1 MPSRRT
7 VRERT
12 TGLRDIENTIGTL
25 DAKLKLL
32 AQRLKIIE
40 MNEQV
45 IGRTLVSHNK
55 KLKELES
62 SAPSLPVN
70 IKQEL
75 KTELLNELKEELK
88 KITPENQGELAI
100 STKQL
105 AEIQAELKELRKT
118 VVNLKQQVDELK
130 YTLESI
136 NPLEYVTLDELS
148 EVIDKKISNALAGKK
163 L

>member
-1 MPSRRT
+1 MPSRRA

-12 TGLRDIENTIGTL
+12 TGLHDLANTIGAL

-62 SAPSLPVN
+62 STPSLPLN
-70 IKQEL
+70 FKQEL

-88 KITPENQGELAI
+88 QHPGEETGTGI
-100 STKQL
+100 SSAQL
-105 AEIQAELKELRKT
+105 AEIRAELSELRKT
-118 VVNLKQQVDELK
+118 VVNLKQEVDELK

-163 L
+163 P

>member
-1 MPSRRT
+1 MPPRRA

-62 SAPSLPVN
+62 GAPSLPVN

-100 STKQL
+100 STEQL